1 MILVGQSLTW
11 HSGRLAEAVRRR
23 QAAPVIARAIRQVE
37 AGADALDLNAGIEGN
52 ARDLVWVAR
61 TLRKA
66 GLGLPLWL
74 DAGDPHVLL
83 DVAKRISGPV
93 VLNALPVGYDERTW
107 EAAYLEA
114 VADLEIGL
122 VISPRIVPVRGYE
135 RALPA
140 YLEGAEYAVERAS
153 YAGIGECYL
162 DALAYP
168 VTTHPANTEAAL
180 TMLAA
185 YRDEDLSAIP
195 LFAVGNVTH
204 GAPPGNAPA
213 IRAAYTRR
221 AVEAGAG
228 ALILPV
234 EDEGLVAIARGR
246 AP

>member
-23 QAAPVIARAIRQVE
+23 QAAPVVARAILQVE
-37 AGADALDLNAGIEGN
+37 AGADALDLNAGIEGT
-52 ARDLVWVAR
+52 ARDLVWVAK

-83 DVAKRISGPV
+83 DAAKRISGPV
-93 VLNALPVGYDERTW
+93 VLNALPVGYDEPTWEESFIEAVGGLGVGLVLSPRVVPVPGYELPSYLEVAWYALERTW
-107 EAAYLEA
+107 AY
-114 VADLEIGL
+114 DID
-122 VISPRIVPVRGYE
+122 
-135 RALPA
+135 
-140 YLEGAEYAVERAS
+140 
-153 YAGIGECYL
+153 ECYI

-168 VTTHPANTEAAL
+168 VTTHPENTEAAL

-185 YRDEDLSAIP
+185 YRDEDFGAIP

-246 AP
+246 SL

>member
-23 QAAPVIARAIRQVE
+23 QAAPVVARAIRQVE

-83 DVAKRISGPV
+83 DAARRISGPV
-93 VLNALPVGYDERTW
+93 VLNALAVGYDEPTW
-107 EAAYLEA
+107 EATFLEA
-114 VADLEIGL
+114 VADLEVGL
-122 VISPRIVPVRGYE
+122 VISPRIAPVPGY
-135 RALPA
+135 ALPA
-140 YLEGAEYAVERAS
+140 YLEGAEDAVWRARIV
-153 YAGIGECYL
+153 GIDECYL

-168 VTTHPANTEAAL
+168 VTTRPAAAEASL
-180 TMLAA
+180 TLLAA
-185 YRDEDLSAIP
+185 YRDENFGAIP
-195 LFAVGNVTH
+195 LVAVGNVSH
-204 GAPPGNAPA
+204 GAEPADAPA

-246 AP
+246 TP